1 MAPKHRCPVCQSKKW
16 RKEAS
21 SGQIVCSE
29 GHVMQ
34 NYRNEAADEEIGPH
48 VLKKRTL
55 KQDRQTKERSRVDP
69 KLYHGARGL
78 YHYYQC
84 QQLIL
89 RHQVAVLVREWSLP
103 PEFEMI
109 CRDVWAL
116 HLSLL
121 PTPPSAEPYFH
132 SQGVTDPTTKT
143 EGSQGG
149 VKQSTSQ
156 EIDDGAVLAGATR
169 ASRGVKVE
177 DEKPPGDDSEGEGDD
192 AELQSLNEFGDGAGD
207 DELAALLRENSDYS
221 SSSDLEDQSG
231 SRSEPENGE
240 RARSSGSG
248 RKGRPKGR
256 NAYEGLQGTLSVL
269 IVGLWILR
277 VPFMYSD
284 IIRLIDSFELPY
296 LGALRLLP
304 QDMTL
309 HLTKYNSASL
319 SPAHSPQVLVLHAL
333 VSRLAK
339 RLKATYTVVIPE
351 VNGGPLLW
359 RVINTFGGTP
369 MLYSLT
375 KRLGDVLSLPLTL
388 HYSLSPDLVRLAKSH
403 PGSHK
408 YDNVPPELALA
419 ITTVIVLKLVYGLDG
434 TRRVP
439 QDVEDP
445 ASWLPKPEEF
455 LDALKTASE
464 SDAKCDPILFSG
476 SSPMSVA
483 DLDDD
488 KVDAYLRFCERALVG
503 EDGNASIGG
512 SPVLNRFF
520 PLNGHDARGRECSL
534 NRAICPERPL
544 DANLPLSSTNG
555 DEATRV
561 LPAEQYP
568 IYHARDVFGS
578 LDKDIELVL
587 ERVEKTVGVPVEY
600 VLRVL
605 ENYERRVARWW
616 KVLKRRSQEKRM
628 RGGGQDDELI
638 EDD

>member
-1 MAPKHRCPVCQSKKW
+1 MAPKRRCPVCQSKKW

-69 KLYHGARGL
+69 KCTLYHGARGL

-132 SQGVTDPTTKT
+132 SQG
-143 EGSQGG
+143 
-149 VKQSTSQ
+149 
-156 EIDDGAVLAGATR
+156 IDDGAALAGTTR

-177 DEKPPGDDSEGEGDD
+177 DGQPPGDGSEDEGDD
-192 AELQSLNEFGDGAGD
+192 AELQSLNEFGDEAGD

-221 SSSDLEDQSG
+221 SSSEPNG
-231 SRSEPENGE
+231 SRSKLEDSE

-248 RKGRPKGR
+248 RKGRSKGR
-256 NAYEGLQGTLSVL
+256 NIYEGLQGTLSVL

-304 QDMTL
+304 RDMAL

-339 RLKATYTVVIPE
+339 RLKATYMVVIPE

-359 RVINTFGGTP
+359 RVIKAFGGTP
-369 MLYSLT
+369 TLYSFT
-375 KRLGDVLSLPLTL
+375 KRLGEVLSLPLAL

-434 TRRVP
+434 TRRCQQNP
-439 QDVEDP
+439 FALDL
-445 ASWLPKPEEF
+445 ASWLPKREEF
-455 LDALKTASE
+455 LDALKMASE
-464 SDAKCDPILFSG
+464 SDAKRDSIQFSG
-476 SSPMSVA
+476 SSPMSVI

-503 EDGNASIGG
+503 EDGSASIG

-520 PLNGHDARGRECSL
+520 PLNEHDAKASL
-534 NRAICPERPL
+534 NRAIYPERPL

-578 LDKDIELVL
+578 VEEDIELVL
-587 ERVEKTVGVPVEY
+587 ERVGKVVGVPVEY

-605 ENYERRVARWW
+605 ENYERRVAGWW
-616 KVLKRRSQEKRM
+616 KSLKRRSKM
-628 RGGGQDDELI
+628 RDGGQDDELI

>member
-1 MAPKHRCPVCQSKKW
+1 MAPKRRCPVCQSKKW

-69 KLYHGARGL
+69 KLYYGARGL

-103 PEFEMI
+103 SEFEMI
-109 CRDVWAL
+109 CKDVWAL

-132 SQGVTDPTTKT
+132 SQGVTDPTTKA
-143 EGSQGG
+143 EGSQGR
-149 VKQSTSQ
+149 VKQSASQ
-156 EIDDGAVLAGATR
+156 EIDDGAALAGATR
-169 ASRGVKVE
+169 ASRRVKVE
-177 DEKPPGDDSEGEGDD
+177 DGKPPGDDSEGEGDD

-221 SSSDLEDQSG
+221 SSSDLEEPNG
-231 SRSEPENGE
+231 SRSELEDGE

-256 NAYEGLQGTLSVL
+256 NTYEGLQGTLSVL
-269 IVGLWILR
+269 IVGMWILR

-304 QDMTL
+304 RDMAL

-339 RLKATYTVVIPE
+339 RLKATYMVVIPE

-359 RVINTFGGTP
+359 RVTKAFGGTP
-369 MLYSLT
+369 ILYSLT

-434 TRRVP
+434 TRRIP
-439 QDVEDP
+439 QDGEDP

-455 LDALKTASE
+455 LDALKMASE
-464 SDAKCDPILFSG
+464 SDAKGDSVLFSA

-503 EDGNASIGG
+503 EDGRG
-512 SPVLNRFF
+512 SPVVNRFF
-520 PLNGHDARGRECSL
+520 PLNEHDAWGRECSF
-534 NRAICPERPL
+534 NRAIYPERPL

-578 LDKDIELVL
+578 LEEDIELVL
-587 ERVEKTVGVPVEY
+587 ERVGKVVGVPVEY

-605 ENYERRVARWW
+605 ENYERRVAGWW
-616 KVLKRRSQEKRM
+616 KSLKRRSKEMRM